1 LHAVA
6 IGDPRTRGNEAVQRA
21 TLQELARLGGGR
33 FALGTDQR
41 QLEAIYAQL
50 DALEQRDFKTLSYRA
65 RHALFHWP
73 LGAALALFL
82 LGQLTAALGVAHAH
96 WRERRATAHGGA
108 SNEHRRT
115 ASIVASIAGAF
126 HFLRPAWLV
135 LLPLA
140 WLLHHLLARRHS
152 AEHAWRG
159 IIAAHLLPHLVV
171 NRTPGWRQRLAEP
184 RLALTLLLALAGL
197 ALAGPSWQREAPP
210 FVEDRAPLVIAL
222 DLGPQM
228 NRAEPA
234 PLGPTRLARAQQKVR
249 ALLELRRGARTA
261 LIVYAGSAHIVLPL
275 TDDTAILASY
285 VAHLRSDL
293 LPAGGKNSPTA
304 LALAE
309 QLLASESA
317 PGTVL
322 LISDG
327 IETALPAPVDTAPLR
342 LLWQVRCG

>member
-1 LHAVA
+1 MS
-6 IGDPRTRGNEAVQRA
+6 ID
-21 TLQELARLGGGR
+21 ELASL
-33 FALGTDQR
+33 
-41 QLEAIYAQL
+41 
-50 DALEQRDFKTLSYRA
+50 
-65 RHALFHWP
+65 
-73 LGAALALFL
+73 
-82 LGQLTAALGVAHAH
+82 
-96 WRERRATAHGGA
+96 
-108 SNEHRRT
+108 
-115 ASIVASIAGAF
+115 AGAF
-126 HFLRPAWLV
+126 HFLRPAWLL

-159 IIAAHLLPHLVV
+159 IIAGHLLPHLVV

-342 LLWQVRCG
+342 LLWQVGAGETAMGGIETIPVRLDDDDVAEVQRRVQSHLEAANAAAAQTRWVDAGYWLLWPLLLLAALGFRRGWTVRW

>member
-1 LHAVA
+1 MS
-6 IGDPRTRGNEAVQRA
+6 ID
-21 TLQELARLGGGR
+21 EL
-33 FALGTDQR
+33 
-41 QLEAIYAQL
+41 
-50 DALEQRDFKTLSYRA
+50 
-65 RHALFHWP
+65 
-73 LGAALALFL
+73 
-82 LGQLTAALGVAHAH
+82 V
-96 WRERRATAHGGA
+96 
-108 SNEHRRT
+108 
-115 ASIVASIAGAF
+115 SIAGAF
-126 HFLRPAWLV
+126 HFLRPAWLL

-285 VAHLRSDL
+285 LAHLRSDL

-309 QLLASESA
+309 QLLAAESV

-327 IETALPAPVDTAPLR
+327 IESALPAPVDTAPLR
-342 LLWQVRCG
+342 LLWKVSSGDTEMGGTMGGIETIPVRLDDDDVAEVQRRVQSRLEAANAAAAQTRWIDAGYWLLWPLLLIAALGFRRGWTVRW

>member
-1 LHAVA
+1 MS
-6 IGDPRTRGNEAVQRA
+6 ID
-21 TLQELARLGGGR
+21 EL
-33 FALGTDQR
+33 
-41 QLEAIYAQL
+41 
-50 DALEQRDFKTLSYRA
+50 
-65 RHALFHWP
+65 
-73 LGAALALFL
+73 
-82 LGQLTAALGVAHAH
+82 
-96 WRERRATAHGGA
+96 
-108 SNEHRRT
+108 
-115 ASIVASIAGAF
+115 ASIAGAF

-171 NRTPGWRQRLAEP
+171 NRSPGWRQRLAEP

-327 IETALPAPVDTAPLR
+327 IESALPAPVDTSPLR
-342 LLWQVRCG
+342 LLWQVGTGDTALGRIDTIPVRLDDDDVAEVQRRVQSHLEAANAAAAQTRWVDAGYWLLWPLLLLAALGFRRGWTVRW

>member
-1 LHAVA
+1 MS
-6 IGDPRTRGNEAVQRA
+6 IN
-21 TLQELARLGGGR
+21 ELA
-33 FALGTDQR
+33 A
-41 QLEAIYAQL
+41 
-50 DALEQRDFKTLSYRA
+50 
-65 RHALFHWP
+65 
-73 LGAALALFL
+73 
-82 LGQLTAALGVAHAH
+82 
-96 WRERRATAHGGA
+96 
-108 SNEHRRT
+108 
-115 ASIVASIAGAF
+115 IVASIAGAF
-126 HFLRPAWLV
+126 HFLRPAWLL

-327 IETALPAPVDTAPLR
+327 IESALPAPVDTAPLR
-342 LLWQVRCG
+342 LFWKVSSGDTAMGDTMGGIEMIPVRLDDDDVTEVQRRVQSHLEAANAVAAQTRWIDAGYWLLWPLLLIAALGFRRGWTVRW

>member
-1 LHAVA
+1 MS
-6 IGDPRTRGNEAVQRA
+6 ID
-21 TLQELARLGGGR
+21 EL
-33 FALGTDQR
+33 
-41 QLEAIYAQL
+41 
-50 DALEQRDFKTLSYRA
+50 
-65 RHALFHWP
+65 
-73 LGAALALFL
+73 
-82 LGQLTAALGVAHAH
+82 
-96 WRERRATAHGGA
+96 
-108 SNEHRRT
+108 

-140 WLLHHLLARRHS
+140 WLWHHLLARRHR

-184 RLALTLLLALAGL
+184 RVALTLLLALAGL

-285 VAHLRSDL
+285 LAHLRSDL
-293 LPAGGKNSPTA
+293 LPAGGKNTPTA

-327 IETALPAPVDTAPLR
+327 IESALPAPVDTAPLR
-342 LLWQVRCG
+342 LFWKVSSGDTAMGDTMGGIEMIPVRLDDDDVTEVQRRVQSHLEAANAVAAQTRWIDAGYWLLWPLLLIAALGFRRGWTVRW